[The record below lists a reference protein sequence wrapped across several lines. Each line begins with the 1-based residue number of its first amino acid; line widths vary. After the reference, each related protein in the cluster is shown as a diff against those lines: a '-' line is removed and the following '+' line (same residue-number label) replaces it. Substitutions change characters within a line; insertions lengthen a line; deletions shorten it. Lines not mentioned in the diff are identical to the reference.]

1 MSFKFSEE
9 SKFLM
14 QRWRMAEELLR
25 AKQAV
30 NEEFKGFL
38 YSLEEVLKKK
48 DWWSSRLRF
57 KIDNDTD
64 VYVTRKNWG
73 GDKEGY
79 IWIGVEDFSPKN
91 LLGTGSPAVCYLW
104 VQGGKKDKLLMDLA
118 RLLKDRGIL
127 EDYVT
132 EKQYKH
138 GNYVVQKPLRKYALE
153 DDYQTIF
160 KGEPLK
166 EIARFIEKVYLAIK
180 DYKIQ

>member
-9 SKFLM
+9 SKFLI
-14 QRWRMAEELLR
+14 QRWRTVEELLR
-25 AKQAV
+25 ANEALD
-30 NEEFKGFL
+30 EEFKGFL
-38 YSLEEVLKKK
+38 YSLEGILKKK

-57 KIDNDTD
+57 EIDNDTE

-73 GDKEGY
+73 DDKEDY
-79 IWIGVEDFSPKN
+79 IWIGVEDFSPES

-104 VQGGKKDKLLMDLA
+104 VQGDKKDKLLMDLVK
-118 RLLKDRGIL
+118 LLKDKGIL
-127 EDYVT
+127 DGYIT

-138 GNYVVQKPLRKYALE
+138 GNYVAQKPLRKYALE

-166 EIARFIEKVYLAIK
+166 EIAGFMQEVYLAIK